1 MKQPKCV
8 KHFSRLN
15 HMIKHRYSLLLTA
28 IAFLSACKDGKEKE
42 TPIISTV
49 QVGNTLLS
57 LTQEASDL
65 HVPWDL
71 QYDRLNDAILF
82 SEIGGNIKRLD
93 IKTKEITLIDSITDV
108 YHQRTLGL
116 LGMALYQPE
125 GQQAYLYLS
134 YTSKKDSAI
143 YSNLYRYNYSKEGQ
157 ISAPKLLLQIPGNTG
172 HNGSRIIVST
182 DQKVYWATGDAA
194 IDTYAQDST
203 GLNGKILRLD
213 LDGSIPKD
221 NPIAGS
227 YVYAWG
233 FRNMQGLTHNE
244 KGMIYTSEHGDAIE
258 DEVNLILPLKNYGWP
273 QIEGKI
279 DTESEKAIARL
290 SPREEPIRSWTPVIA
305 PSGMAYYGSN
315 AIPEWKNTLLLA
327 TLKNQSLRIL
337 KLSAD
342 GLHITDEHILFA
354 DQLGRLR
361 SVLTLP
367 NGDIYFCSSNRD
379 WNPQKGFPKAQDDV
393 IYRLRKSDKIV
404 GEVIKPTAVKNESV
418 AAKDG
423 LQLYEAYCASCH
435 KADGKGLSNT
445 FPPLAQSELVNGEET
460 ALLKVL
466 LHGMQQTAINGI
478 KYEGAMPAFH
488 FLKDEEIIA
497 ISNYI
502 RSNFGN
508 KASAIKESNLK
519 HLR

>member
-1 MKQPKCV
+1 
-8 KHFSRLN
+8 
-15 HMIKHRYSLLLTA
+15 MIKNRYTLLLAA
-28 IAFLSACKDGKEKE
+28 IVFLSACGGNKEKE
-42 TPIISTV
+42 TPVISTV

-93 IKTKEITLIDSITDV
+93 IKSKKVTLVDSLTDV

-134 YTSKKDSAI
+134 YTSKKDSSI

-157 ISAPKLLLQIPGNTG
+157 ISTPKLLLQIPGNTG

-203 GLNGKILRLD
+203 GLNGKILRLN
-213 LDGSIPKD
+213 LDGSVPKD
-221 NPIAGS
+221 NPISGS

-244 KGMIYTSEHGDAIE
+244 KGTIYTSEHGDAIE

-279 DTESEKAIARL
+279 DTESEKAITQL

-305 PSGMAYYGSN
+305 PSGMAYYGSDV
-315 AIPEWKNTLLLA
+315 IPDWKNSLLLA

-337 KLSAD
+337 KLSND
-342 GLHITDEHILFA
+342 GLKIIDEQVLFA

-367 NGDIYFCSSNRD
+367 NGDIYLCSSNRD
-379 WNPQKGFPKAQDDV
+379 WNPQKGFPKPQDDI
-393 IYRLRKSDKIV
+393 IYRLRKSDKAV
-404 GEVIKPTAVKNESV
+404 GTPIKPQNVTKAPVEVKN
-418 AAKDG
+418 G
-423 LQLYEAYCASCH
+423 QQLYDAYCASCH
-435 KADGKGLSNT
+435 KTDGKGLDNT
-445 FPPLAQSELVNGEET
+445 FPPLAQSTLVNGDET

-466 LHGMQQTAINGI
+466 LQGMQQTAINGV

-497 ISNYI
+497 IGNYI

-508 KASAIKESNLK
+508 KATLIKTNNLK
-519 HLR
+519 PLR

>member
-1 MKQPKCV
+1 
-8 KHFSRLN
+8 
-15 HMIKHRYSLLLTA
+15 MIKNRYTLLLAA
-28 IAFLSACKDGKEKE
+28 IAFLSACGGNKEKE
-42 TPIISTV
+42 TPVISTI

-93 IKTKEITLIDSITDV
+93 IKSKKVTLVDSLTDV

-134 YTSKKDSAI
+134 YTSKKDSSI

-157 ISAPKLLLQIPGNTG
+157 ISTPKLLLQIPGNTG

-203 GLNGKILRLD
+203 GLNGKILRLN
-213 LDGSIPKD
+213 LDGSVPKD
-221 NPIAGS
+221 NPISGS

-244 KGMIYTSEHGDAIE
+244 KGTIYTSEHGDAIE

-279 DTESEKAIARL
+279 DTESEKAIAQL

-305 PSGMAYYGSN
+305 PSGMAYYGSDM
-315 AIPEWKNTLLLA
+315 IPDWKNSLLLA

-337 KLSAD
+337 KLSND
-342 GLHITDEHILFA
+342 GLRIIDEQVLFA

-379 WNPQKGFPKAQDDV
+379 WNPQKGFPKPQDDI
-393 IYRLRKSDKIV
+393 IYRLRKSDQAV
-404 GEVIKPTAVKNESV
+404 GTPIKPQNVTKAPVEVKN
-418 AAKDG
+418 G
-423 LQLYEAYCASCH
+423 QQLYEAYCASCH
-435 KADGKGLSNT
+435 KSDGKGLDNT
-445 FPPLAQSELVNGEET
+445 FPPLAQSALVNGDET

-466 LHGMQQTAINGI
+466 LQGMQQTAINGV

-497 ISNYI
+497 IGNYI

-508 KASAIKESNLK
+508 KATLIKTNNLK
-519 HLR
+519 PLR

>member
-1 MKQPKCV
+1 M
-8 KHFSRLN
+8 
-15 HMIKHRYSLLLTA
+15 
-28 IAFLSACKDGKEKE
+28 
-42 TPIISTV
+42 
-49 QVGNTLLS
+49 
-57 LTQEASDL
+57 
-65 HVPWDL
+65 PWDL

-93 IKTKEITLIDSITDV
+93 IKSKKVTLVDSLTDV

-134 YTSKKDSAI
+134 YTSKKDSSI

-157 ISAPKLLLQIPGNTG
+157 ISTPKLLLQIPGNTG

-203 GLNGKILRLD
+203 GLNGKILRLN
-213 LDGSIPKD
+213 LDGSVPKD
-221 NPIAGS
+221 NPISGS

-244 KGMIYTSEHGDAIE
+244 KGTIYTSEHGDAIE

-279 DTESEKAIARL
+279 DTESEKAIAQL

-305 PSGMAYYGSN
+305 PSGMAYYGSDI
-315 AIPEWKNTLLLA
+315 IPDWKNSLLLA

-337 KLSAD
+337 KLSND
-342 GLHITDEHILFA
+342 GLKIIDEQVLFA

-379 WNPQKGFPKAQDDV
+379 WNPQKGFPKPQDDI
-393 IYRLRKSDKIV
+393 IYRLRKSDKAV
-404 GEVIKPTAVKNESV
+404 GTPIKPQNVTKTPVEVKN
-418 AAKDG
+418 G
-423 LQLYEAYCASCH
+423 QQLYEAYCASCH
-435 KADGKGLSNT
+435 KSDGKGLDNT
-445 FPPLAQSELVNGEET
+445 FPPLAQSTLVNGDET

-466 LHGMQQTAINGI
+466 LQGMQQTAINGV

-497 ISNYI
+497 IGNYI

-508 KASAIKESNLK
+508 KATLIKTNNLK
-519 HLR
+519 PLR